1 MGEADRLTPGSSGA
15 PQSSAPAL
23 IRVGLIGGAHGLQ
36 GALRIR
42 LDNPDSETLATMRR
56 VFVATPGAADGAG
69 AREYRL
75 IRVARISR
83 MTTRMVLEGVGDA
96 MAAEA
101 LRGAVISVASGDLP
115 APTPGEYYHYE
126 AVGCAVETLDG
137 RCVGVIEEVFATGAN
152 DVWVVRDGVREVLIP
167 VIDNVVKS
175 IDLAAR
181 LMRIEAVPGLL
192 D

>member
-15 PQSSAPAL
+15 PQSTAPAL
-23 IRVGLIGGAHGLQ
+23 IRVVLIGGAHGLQ

-42 LDNPDSETLATMRR
+42 LDNPDSETLATLRR
-56 VFVATPGAADGAG
+56 VFLTPAPAGGIG

-75 IRVARISR
+75 LRVARISR

-96 MAAEA
+96 TAAEA

-137 RCVGVIEEVFATGAN
+137 RRVGVIEEVFATGAN
-152 DVWVVRDGVREVLIP
+152 DVWVVRDGAREVLIP

>member
-1 MGEADRLTPGSSGA
+1 MGDADRLTPGPCGPA
-15 PQSSAPAL
+15 PSAAPGL

-42 LDNPDSETLATMRR
+42 LDNPDSATLATLRR
-56 VFVATPGAADGAG
+56 VFVTPAGGGIG
-69 AREYRL
+69 AREYGL
-75 IRVARISR
+75 LRVARISR
-83 MTTRMVLEGVGDA
+83 MTTRMMLEGVGDA
-96 MAAEA
+96 TAAEA

-137 RCVGVIEEVFATGAN
+137 QRIGVIEEIFATGAN
-152 DVWVVRDGVREVLIP
+152 DVWVVRDGAREVLVP